1 MPKLVPRWYQA
12 EARDAA
18 LSALMAAQN
27 TNPLVA
33 IVTGGG
39 KALLA
44 AMLMESLC
52 QLQPGAR
59 VMCLAPSMELVKQN
73 VEEAIGY
80 LPAAL
85 AARVGVYCAGLG
97 MKERLSQ
104 LTIGTPQSVARQVKR
119 FGRQDYVIIDEAHTA
134 NIDLKT
140 WKSIVNGLRENNP
153 KVRFIGMTATPFQM
167 KGLRVVPLTECGLFD
182 TKVYDLTAGR
192 NFNRLVR
199 EEFISPVVAPA
210 IRFPQID
217 TDNVKTKGGDFDEAA
232 LAQEAMKVTREC
244 VRVALE
250 NATER
255 KHFMW
260 FAVNIEHAHMIEN
273 ALREAG
279 ESVVTIHGELEKSER
294 VTGVAEYL
302 KKMHR
307 HVVSVAMLTTGFNA
321 KFVDCIVGLR
331 PTRSL
336 VLWRQIVGRGLRPYP
351 GKDNILVLDAGGNFA
366 RHGAI
371 NAEIGSGDSR
381 AGLWECTDAVVRSP
395 FKRGAPKV
403 KDGDVELAP
412 PPDRERSAIRFPVHS
427 ATQAEYDLRIALGLM
442 DPEAV
447 PCGFLNDAEHLTCR
461 QCGRPRQGFLTVRTR
476 REAAERGLGED
487 DSYEIHDEANV
498 VLADEVCRETRT
510 LPVHDMGID
519 PEGNGVLN
527 FKFVTDFGAH
537 PLRLDFDRANADNRF
552 YAMARKFY
560 ERATGRKAP
569 GEGYRVLLS
578 RELIPKP
585 VDITLTKWDDGQI
598 FLTEVRWVR
607 EGKMEAFRYDP
618 DYA

>member
-1 MPKLVPRWYQA
+1 MPKLIPRWYQS
-12 EARDAA
+12 EAGDAV
-18 LSALMAAQN
+18 LSALMAAEN
-27 TNPLVA
+27 TNPLAA

-52 QLQPGAR
+52 QLHPGAR
-59 VMCLAPSMELVKQN
+59 IMTLAPSMELVKQN
-73 VEEAIGY
+73 VEEALGY
-80 LPAAL
+80 LPPAL

-140 WKSIVNGLRENNP
+140 WKSIVSGLRESNP
-153 KVRFIGMTATPFQM
+153 RVRFIGMTATPFLM
-167 KGLRVVPLTECGLFD
+167 KGLKVVPLTECGLFD
-182 TKVYDLTAGR
+182 TKIYDLTAGR

-199 EEFISPVVAPA
+199 EGYISPVVAPA

-232 LAQEAMKVTREC
+232 LALEAMKVTREC
-244 VRVALE
+244 VRVALD
-250 NATER
+250 NARDR

-260 FAVNIEHAHMIEN
+260 FAVNIEHATMIES
-273 ALREAG
+273 ALREAA
-279 ESVVTIHGELEKSER
+279 ESVVVIHGELEKSER
-294 VTGVAEYL
+294 VQGVDEYL

-351 GKDNILVLDAGGNFA
+351 GKENVLVLDAGGNFA
-366 RHGAI
+366 RHGAV

-395 FKRGAPKV
+395 FKRNGKDGAPV
-403 KDGDVELAP
+403 
-412 PPDRERSAIRFPVHS
+412 PDRERSAIRFPINNPV
-427 ATQAEYDLRIALGLM
+427 QPEYDLRIALGLM
-442 DPEAV
+442 DPDAQ

-461 QCGRPRQGFLTVRTR
+461 QCGRPRQGFLTTRIR
-476 REAAERGLGED
+476 REATDRSMGDG

-498 VLADEVCRETRT
+498 VLADEVCREMRT
-510 LPVHDMGID
+510 LTVHDMEIA

-537 PLRLDFDRANADNRF
+537 PLRLDFDRASADTKF
-552 YAMARKFY
+552 YAMARKYY
-560 ERATGRKAP
+560 EKATGRKAP

-585 VDITLTKWDDGQI
+585 VDITLTKWDDGQV

-618 DYA
+618 EYN

>member
-12 EARDAA
+12 EALDAI
-18 LSALMAAQN
+18 LSALIAADN

-39 KALLA
+39 KALLGG
-44 AMLMESLC
+44 MLMESLC

-59 VMCLAPSMELVKQN
+59 VMTLAPSMELVKQN
-73 VEEAIGY
+73 TEEAMGY

-85 AARVGVYCAGLG
+85 TARVGVYCAGLG
-97 MKERLSQ
+97 MRDRLSQ

-140 WKSIVNGLRENNP
+140 WKAIVGGLRENNP
-153 KVRFIGMTATPFQM
+153 RVRFIGMTATPFLM
-167 KGLRVVPLTECGLFD
+167 KGLKVMPLTECGLFD

-199 EEFISPVVAPA
+199 EGYISPVVAPA

-217 TDNVKTKGGDFDEAA
+217 TENVKTKGGDFDEAA

-250 NATER
+250 NARER

-260 FAVNIEHAHMIEN
+260 FGVNIEHARMIES

-279 ESVVTIHGELEKSER
+279 ETVVTIHGELDKSER
-294 VTGVAEYL
+294 VQGVDEYL

-351 GKDNILVLDAGGNFA
+351 GKENLLVLDAGGNFA

-371 NAEIGSGDSR
+371 NSEIGSGDSR
-381 AGLWECTDAVVRSP
+381 AGLWACSTDVIRTP
-395 FKRGAPKV
+395 FKRGGAGP
-403 KDGDVELAP
+403 DGIAP
-412 PPDRERSAIRFPVHS
+412 PERERSAIRFPIHS
-427 ATQAEYDLRIALGLM
+427 PAQEEYDLRVILGLM
-442 DPEAV
+442 EPDAEA
-447 PCGFLNDAEHLTCR
+447 CGFLNDGEHLTCR
-461 QCGRPRQGFLTVRTR
+461 QCGRPRQGFLTARTR
-476 REAAERGLGED
+476 RASSERTIGDG

-498 VLADEVCRETRT
+498 TLADEVCREVRT
-510 LPVHDMGID
+510 LPVHDMEIA
-519 PEGNGVLN
+519 PEGNGILN
-527 FKFVTDFGAH
+527 FRFVTDFGAH
-537 PLRLDFDRANADNRF
+537 PLRLDFDRASADPKF
-552 YAMARKFY
+552 YAMARKMY
-560 ERATGRKAP
+560 ERSTGRKAP

-585 VDITLTKWDDGQI
+585 VDITLTKWDDGQV

-607 EGKMEAFRYDP
+607 DGKMEAFRYDP
-618 DYA
+618 EYN

>member
-12 EARDAA
+12 EARDAV
-18 LSALMAAQN
+18 LSALMAAEN
-27 TNPLVA
+27 TNPLAA

-44 AMLMESLC
+44 AMLAEALC

-59 VMCLAPSMELVKQN
+59 IMILAPSMELVKQN
-73 VEEAIGY
+73 VDEALAY

-104 LTIGTPQSVARQVKR
+104 ITIGTPQSVARQIKR
-119 FGRQDYVIIDEAHTA
+119 FGRQDYVIIDEAHTV

-140 WKSIVNGLRENNP
+140 WKTIVAGLRESNP

-167 KGLRVVPLTECGLFD
+167 KGLKVVPLTECGLFD

-192 NFNRLVR
+192 HFNRLIR
-199 EEFISPVVAPA
+199 EGFISPVVAPA

-217 TDNVKTKGGDFDEAA
+217 TDNVKTKGGDFDEAV

-244 VRVALE
+244 VRVALD
-250 NATER
+250 NARDR

-294 VTGVAEYL
+294 VQGVEEYL

-351 GKDNILVLDAGGNFA
+351 GKSNVLVLDAGGNFV
-366 RHGAI
+366 RHGAV

-381 AGLWECTDAVVRSP
+381 AGLWACTDEVIRTP
-395 FKRGAPKV
+395 FKRGAARE
-403 KDGDVELAP
+403 DGTQAP
-412 PPDRERSAIRFPVHS
+412 ERERSAIRFPIHS
-427 ATQAEYDLRIALGLM
+427 PEQPEFDLRLVLGLM
-442 DPEAV
+442 EPDMAA
-447 PCGFLNDAEHLTCR
+447 CGFLNDAEHLTCR
-461 QCGRPRQGFLTVRTR
+461 QCGRPRQGFLTARTK
-476 REAAERGLGED
+476 RESADRGMGAD

-498 VLADEVCRETRT
+498 VLADEVCREVRT
-510 LPVHDMGID
+510 LTVHDMEID

-527 FKFVTDFGAH
+527 FKFVTDFGKH
-537 PLRLDFDRANADNRF
+537 PLRLDFDRASADTRY

-585 VDITLTKWDDGQI
+585 VDITLTKWDDGQV
-598 FLTEVRWVR
+598 FLTEVRFVR
-607 EGKMEAFRYDP
+607 DGKMEAFRYDP
-618 DYA
+618 EYN

>member
-12 EARDAA
+12 EARDAV

-27 TNPLVA
+27 TNPLAA

-104 LTIGTPQSVARQVKR
+104 ITIGTPQSVARQVKR

-153 KVRFIGMTATPFQM
+153 KVRFIGMTATPFLM
-167 KGLRVVPLTECGLFD
+167 KGLKVVPLTECGLFD

-192 NFNRLVR
+192 NFNRLIR
-199 EEFISPVVAPA
+199 EGFISPVVAPA

-250 NATER
+250 NATAR

-294 VTGVAEYL
+294 VQGVDEYL
-302 KKMHR
+302 KKLHR

-321 KFVDCIVGLR
+321 KFVDCIVCLR

-336 VLWRQIVGRGLRPYP
+336 VLWKQIVGRGLRPYP
-351 GKDNILVLDAGGNFA
+351 GKDNILALDAGGNFA

-371 NAEIGSGDSR
+371 NSEAGSGDSR
-381 AGLWECTDAVVRSP
+381 AGLWACTDETIKTP
-395 FKRGAPKV
+395 FRKGAARD
-403 KDGDVELAP
+403 DGTPAP
-412 PPDRERSAIRFPVHS
+412 ERERSAIRFPIHS
-427 ATQAEYDLRIALGLM
+427 PAQPEYDLRLVLGLM
-442 DPEAV
+442 EADA
-447 PCGFLNDAEHLTCR
+447 PACGFLNDAEHLTCR
-461 QCGRPRQGFLTVRTR
+461 QCGRPRQGFLTTRTK
-476 REAAERGLGED
+476 RETAERGMGDD

-498 VLADEVCRETRT
+498 VLADEVCREVRT
-510 LPVHDMGID
+510 LTVHDMQID

-527 FKFVTDFGAH
+527 FKFITDFGAH
-537 PLRLDFDRANADNRF
+537 PLRLDFDRASADTRF

-585 VDITLTKWDDGQI
+585 VDITLTKWDDGQV
-598 FLTEVRWVR
+598 FLTEVRFVR

-618 DYA
+618 EYA

>member
-12 EARDAA
+12 EARDAV

-27 TNPLVA
+27 TNPLAA

-104 LTIGTPQSVARQVKR
+104 ITIGTPQSVARQVKR

-153 KVRFIGMTATPFQM
+153 KVRFIGMTATPFLM
-167 KGLRVVPLTECGLFD
+167 KGLKVVPLTECGLFD

-192 NFNRLVR
+192 NFNRLIR
-199 EEFISPVVAPA
+199 EGFISPVVAPA

-250 NATER
+250 NATAR

-294 VTGVAEYL
+294 VQGVDEYL
-302 KKMHR
+302 KKLHR

-321 KFVDCIVGLR
+321 KFVDCIVCLR

-336 VLWRQIVGRGLRPYP
+336 VLWKQIVGRGLRPYP
-351 GKDNILVLDAGGNFA
+351 GKDNILALDAGGNFA

-371 NAEIGSGDSR
+371 NSEAGSGDSR
-381 AGLWECTDAVVRSP
+381 AGLWACTDETIKTP
-395 FKRGAPKV
+395 FRKGAARD
-403 KDGDVELAP
+403 DGTPAP
-412 PPDRERSAIRFPVHS
+412 ERERSAIRFPIHS
-427 ATQAEYDLRIALGLM
+427 PAQPEYDLRLVLGLM
-442 DPEAV
+442 DAEA
-447 PCGFLNDAEHLTCR
+447 PACGFLNDAEHLTCR
-461 QCGRPRQGFLTVRTR
+461 QCGRPRQGFLTTRTK
-476 REAAERGLGED
+476 RETAERGMGDD

-498 VLADEVCRETRT
+498 VLADEVCREMRT
-510 LPVHDMGID
+510 LPVHDMQID

-537 PLRLDFDRANADNRF
+537 PLRLDFDRASADPKF
-552 YAMARKFY
+552 YAMARKMY

-585 VDITLTKWDDGQI
+585 VDLTLTKWDDGQV

-618 DYA
+618 EYN